1 MLIAFLS
8 LALCVLE
15 LPASASPPAQ
25 SAPASAPESPADK
38 GGEPE
43 PIVKVLSN
51 GDEPRERVRL
61 SLRVGDVHSAVM
73 ETDMQMKMAMDGEV
87 RPSPPMPAISV
98 NMQIA
103 VQEALPDGRWKYGAE
118 FMSVDVTAKDGTPAE
133 VVTMMRGM
141 ISEMAGMKMSAEIDS
156 EGRQRNLEI
165 VSKITN
171 PMLFQLLESMKQ
183 SVSQMAIRL
192 PEEEIGMGARWE
204 VDAKVNVGGI
214 AVRQRSTYRLVSR
227 EGNTVKLGI
236 STQQSPAEKNAAIK
250 NLPEGVSGTLVDIAG
265 NGKGELVYDLSRVLP
280 ARGHITGESVANM
293 DMEGPGMKAK
303 VDTQMTM
310 SMVIRESKGPAQT
323 SESK

>member
-1 MLIAFLS
+1 MIITVLS
-8 LALCVLE
+8 LLLFLAE
-15 LPASASPPAQ
+15 PAASTISPEQ
-25 SAPASAPESPADK
+25 DAPAKAPDPAAEQPDEY
-38 GGEPE
+38 GPV
-43 PIVKVLSN
+43 VKVLST
-51 GDEPRERVRL
+51 GDEPRERAKL
-61 SLRVGDVHSAVM
+61 SLHVGDVQFAVM
-73 ETDMQMKMAMDGEV
+73 EVDMQMKMAMDGV
-87 RPSPPMPAISV
+87 VHPSPPMPVISV
-98 NMQIA
+98 NMRIT
-103 VQEALPDGRWKYGAE
+103 VEEAFPDGRWKYAAE
-118 FMSVDVTAKDGTPAE
+118 FTSVDITPKDETPAE

-165 VSKITN
+165 VSKIAN

-204 VDAKVNVGGI
+204 VDAKINVGGI

-265 NGKGELVYDLSRVLP
+265 NGKGELVYDLLRVLP

-303 VDTQMTM
+303 VDTHMTM

-323 SESK
+323 AESK